1 MKTKLALILLLALL
15 AVPVAWAN
23 SIDYDTGT
31 FQSGTISGSFS
42 TMINVSVTGS
52 LHTIDIQTGQLVQT
66 TSGCPTG
73 STCFDFTGGS
83 VTVDGT
89 LFKDALSGGITIRDD
104 GAASISAILMPEP
117 GVSSGTASASF
128 VFDDGMLSSGSEDVA
143 YNTAAVP
150 EPSSGLLLSIG
161 MLGLVVMG
169 GKQLLH
175 G

>member
-66 TSGCPTG
+66 T
-73 STCFDFTGGS
+73 
-83 VTVDGT
+83 
-89 LFKDALSGGITIRDD
+89 
-104 GAASISAILMPEP
+104 
-117 GVSSGTASASF
+117 
-128 VFDDGMLSSGSEDVA
+128 
-143 YNTAAVP
+143 
-150 EPSSGLLLSIG
+150 
-161 MLGLVVMG
+161 
-169 GKQLLH
+169 
-175 G
+175 